1 METLKLFI
9 VSLLAITVA
18 SQGPNPVVRVS
29 HGVLQGSSKVSTNGR
44 PYTSF
49 EGIPYARPPVGKYR
63 FREPQNMK
71 PWTGVW
77 DATKVLSEC
86 LQYDPFLQGIT
97 GSENCLFL
105 NVYTPMLTPTA
116 NLPVMVFIHGG
127 AFMYG
132 QGGAYDPSNI
142 MDWDMVVV
150 TLNYRLG
157 PLGFLST
164 GDEVSPGNF
173 GLKDQSM
180 ALHWVKNN
188 ILMFGGNPDSI
199 TLTGCSA
206 GGASVHHH
214 YLSPLSRGTFNR
226 GIAFSGS
233 AFASWTHATK
243 PAQKAKS
250 LAGIVGCPTTT
261 SREMVDCLKYRP
273 AEVIVNAQIE
283 MFDWRVHMFTPFV
296 PTVEA
301 LNVKQPF
308 LNQYPYH
315 AARAGA
321 MQNLPLITSVTTEEG
336 LYPAAAYQAERG
348 ILEDLE
354 ANWEQLASHIFEYND
369 TLPLSLRPAVA
380 AKIKQQ
386 YLGGR
391 PVSQDTFAELVQ
403 ALGDRHFVVDVGKL
417 AYIHAL
423 KSNQPTYLYK
433 YTFRGNASLSN
444 LMARNNENYGV
455 SHADDVMRIFKFPGL
470 DIKSAED
477 KAMIVEL
484 ISMIY
489 SYSTSGK
496 PKFSNSGCEWT
507 PVKPGAN
514 ELNYLEI
521 TSPTKYEMKSDADFG
536 HKSFWDSLGFNENEK
551 YNVIHKDE
559 L

>member
-9 VSLLAITVA
+9 LSSLAISNAT
-18 SQGPNPVVRVS
+18 QGPNPVVRVIY
-29 HGVLQGSSKVSTNGR
+29 GVLEGSWKVSNDGR
-44 PYTSF
+44 SYASF

-63 FREPQNMK
+63 FREPQNLK
-71 PWTGVW
+71 PWTGIW
-77 DATKVLSEC
+77 DATKMLSVC
-86 LQYDPFLQGIT
+86 MQYDPFYQTVT

-105 NVYTPMLTPTA
+105 NVYTPKPTPAA

-127 AFMYG
+127 AFLYG
-132 QGGAYDPSNI
+132 HSGVYDPSYL

-157 PLGFLST
+157 PIGFLST

-199 TLTGCSA
+199 TLTGSSA
-206 GGASVHHH
+206 GGASVHYH
-214 YLSPLSRGTFNR
+214 YLSQLSRGTFNR
-226 GIAFSGS
+226 GMAFSGS
-233 AFASWTHATK
+233 AFAPWTHATK

-273 AEVIVNAQIE
+273 ADVIVNAQIE
-283 MFDWRVHMFTPFV
+283 MFGWWVHLFTPFLPV
-296 PTVEA
+296 VEA
-301 LNVKQPF
+301 LNVKEPF

-315 AARAGA
+315 AALAGA
-321 MQNLPLITSVTTEEG
+321 LQNLSLITSVTSEEG
-336 LYPAAAYQAERG
+336 LYPAAAYQAVPVLLQD
-348 ILEDLE
+348 LED
-354 ANWEQLASHIFEYND
+354 NWEELASNIFEYND
-369 TLPLSLRPAVA
+369 TLPVNRRPEVA

-391 PVSQDTFAELVQ
+391 PVGQDTFAELVQ

-423 KSNQPTYLYK
+423 KTNQPTYLYK
-433 YTFRGNASLSN
+433 YAFRGNVSLSN
-444 LMARNNENYGV
+444 LITGNDENYGV
-455 SHADDVMRIFKFPGL
+455 SHADDLIHIFKFSGL
-470 DIKSAED
+470 SMKSPED
-477 KAMIVEL
+477 KAMMEEL
-484 ISMIY
+484 INMIY
-489 SYSTSGK
+489 SYSTTGK
-496 PKFSNSGCEWT
+496 PKFSNKGCEWT

-536 HKSFWDSLGFNENEK
+536 HKSFWGSLGFNENEK
-551 YNVIHKDE
+551 YNAIHS
-559 L
+559 